1 METETTKFNWTA
13 FKLSKLITLKKIIPK
28 ITFILNPRTGNT
40 WWKKSEEWLPGKRGV
55 GAEGGFAEFAW
66 EEVGGNFLGR
76 WKYIES
82 WYRMWITQV
91 PTVVKIPSTVTPH
104 FNSV

>member
-1 METETTKFNWTA
+1 MLNKILHIQNKYWKGKKTKTKWKQTTKFNWTA

-28 ITFILNPRTGNT
+28 IVFILNPRTGNT
-40 WWKKSEEWLPGKRGV
+40 WWKKSEEWLPGKSGV

-82 WYRMWITQV
+82 
-91 PTVVKIPSTVTPH
+91 
-104 FNSV
+104 